1 MKRIGF
7 MLSMLVSILFGATTS
22 HAALYFPHVAVTSEW
37 QTEIC
42 VINPSATETV
52 TGNLVSY
59 DDNGNQVATKPLT
72 VGPNVRVQ
80 YDVGSQLPS
89 MGSTG
94 YIIFKNTSGWPVGY
108 TKFSQNS
115 GDRVAVPAVDSVNT
129 GDIYVTH
136 IAWDPWWTGISLV
149 NTTAAAKDLTIRFN
163 TGETRTKTLAAGQHS
178 VFTIASL
185 FGNQTRTD
193 IESAV
198 IENASGVVG
207 LELFAVGMGGVIGG
221 VPLISGTA
229 ATLYY
234 PHVASDATWWTGL
247 VAYNPSATATQ
258 VTVKPYDAIGTALA
272 TSTQTVA
279 PGGRYFGN
287 SMQLNLP
294 ASTAWFSLESPNP
307 MVGFELFGTIDGKRL
322 AGFSAVDI
330 EGDTGVFPKLEKN
343 GWTGIAFV
351 NTEDQQATVTLKARN
366 DAGTS
371 LVTATAILSA
381 YGKWVGIRS
390 VCLGPTRA

>member
-1 MKRIGF
+1 
-7 MLSMLVSILFGATTS
+7 
-22 HAALYFPHVAVTSEW
+22 
-37 QTEIC
+37 
-42 VINPSATETV
+42 
-52 TGNLVSY
+52 
-59 DDNGNQVATKPLT
+59 
-72 VGPNVRVQ
+72 
-80 YDVGSQLPS
+80 

-108 TKFSQNS
+108 TKFSQS
-115 GDRVAVPAVDSVNT
+115 GGDRVALPAVDTVNT

-149 NTTAAAKDLTIRFN
+149 NTTAASKDLTIRFN
-163 TGETRTKTLAAGQHS
+163 TGETRIKTLAAGQHDA
-178 VFTIASL
+178 FTIAGL
-185 FGNQTRTD
+185 FGGQTRPD

-198 IENASGVVG
+198 IENASGIVG

-258 VTVKPYDAIGTALA
+258 VTVKPNDTIGTALS
-272 TSTQTVA
+272 TSTQTVE

-294 ASTAWFSLESPNP
+294 ASTAWFSL
-307 MVGFELFGTIDGKRL
+307 
-322 AGFSAVDI
+322 
-330 EGDTGVFPKLEKN
+330 
-343 GWTGIAFV
+343 
-351 NTEDQQATVTLKARN
+351 
-366 DAGTS
+366 
-371 LVTATAILSA
+371 
-381 YGKWVGIRS
+381 
-390 VCLGPTRA
+390 